1 MGVKNGML
9 KIMKLGVRI
18 KIIKVYYNKFEDRG
32 RFLWGIKIFFNRIWK
47 KNRIKK
53 ENVVF
58 RGKDI
63 GN

>member
-1 MGVKNGML
+1 
-9 KIMKLGVRI
+9 MKLGVRI

-58 RGKDI
+58 KGKDI